1 MALQHKCSNARK
13 KLFCS
18 EKRKGRLR
26 GLFHSWILPFEA
38 FALLCHA
45 LLAVK
50 HKEKQS
56 MSKSLLSALCFTLAL
71 GGALGYSSLSA
82 AEEAEVTPALQ
93 TPQTQH
99 EKISINDASAEQ
111 LSAAMN
117 GVGLKKAQAIVNYRE
132 QYGPFTAVEQL
143 KEVPG
148 IGNSLIERNAE
159 RLKL

>member
-1 MALQHKCSNARK
+1 V
-13 KLFCS
+13 FCS
-18 EKRKGRLR
+18 ENPKGRLR
-26 GLFHSWILPFEA
+26 GLFHFWMLPFEA
-38 FALLCHA
+38 FTLLCHA

-56 MSKSLLSALCFTLAL
+56 MSKSLLSVLCFTLAL

-82 AEEAEVTPALQ
+82 AETAGKTSAVAA
-93 TPQTQH
+93 TPQASS
-99 EKISINDASAEQ
+99 EKISINEATAEQ

-117 GVGLKKAQAIVNYRE
+117 GVGLKKAQAIVSYRE
-132 QYGPFTAVEQL
+132 QYGPFTTVEQL

-148 IGNSLIERNAE
+148 IGTSLIERNAE